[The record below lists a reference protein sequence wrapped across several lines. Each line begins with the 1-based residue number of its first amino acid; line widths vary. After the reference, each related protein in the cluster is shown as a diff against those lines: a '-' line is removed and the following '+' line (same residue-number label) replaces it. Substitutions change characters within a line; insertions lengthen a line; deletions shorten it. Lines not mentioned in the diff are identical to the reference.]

1 MTHFSRLVAS
11 APLAILS
18 TTDEGRIL
26 SWNPAA
32 ERIFGYSEEQALGS
46 LVTIVIPE
54 RFRRAHEEGMRR
66 MREGGETRLVGNTVE
81 IIAQHANGFEFPAE
95 ITLSLHRDGGDT
107 IVGAHIQ
114 DISERHAREANLEHL
129 AKHDELTGLLTP
141 RAFLNTL
148 REFLA
153 DGEKPG
159 LLIIDL
165 DNFKAINDSLGHP
178 AGDALLQSVAVRLR
192 LNSDPDWRI
201 ARMGGDEFAIL
212 IPGPCS
218 EGEVGEAADRI
229 LEILSGQFRIFEHQF
244 PVGGSVG
251 GAVLDEATE
260 DAETLLLHADLA
272 MFAAKSPG
280 KSRRVFDAE
289 MRSEHAKQRI
299 LQADLVGSIENGQW
313 ELFFQPQIDLRSG
326 ELIGAEALLRWN
338 HPELGLLQ
346 PSSFLSIL
354 DTHVIAEQLGDWII
368 EDACR
373 FMSECRTAGL
383 QVTSVACNLFPIQAL
398 SQRLSSSVPRFLDL
412 YDLQPSDIEFEVTE
426 QTTLRSDKESLSHLM
441 RLYDAGHKITL
452 DDFGTG
458 YASLTTLQSLPLTG
472 IKIDK
477 RFVADFLTDTPSEA
491 IIAGMIAVADCMKI
505 DVVGEGVETQEQCA
519 RLQEMGCYKAQ
530 GYLFAKPLTR
540 AQFFAAYR

>member
-1 MTHFSRLVAS
+1 
-11 APLAILS
+11 
-18 TTDEGRIL
+18 
-26 SWNPAA
+26 
-32 ERIFGYSEEQALGS
+32 
-46 LVTIVIPE
+46 
-54 RFRRAHEEGMRR
+54 
-66 MREGGETRLVGNTVE
+66 
-81 IIAQHANGFEFPAE
+81 
-95 ITLSLHRDGGDT
+95 
-107 IVGAHIQ
+107 
-114 DISERHAREANLEHL
+114 
-129 AKHDELTGLLTP
+129 
-141 RAFLNTL
+141 
-148 REFLA
+148 
-153 DGEKPG
+153 
-159 LLIIDL
+159 
-165 DNFKAINDSLGHP
+165 
-178 AGDALLQSVAVRLR
+178 
-192 LNSDPDWRI
+192 
-201 ARMGGDEFAIL
+201 
-212 IPGPCS
+212 
-218 EGEVGEAADRI
+218 
-229 LEILSGQFRIFEHQF
+229 LSGQFRIFEHQF

-299 LQADLVGSIENGQW
+299 LQADLVGSIENAQW

-373 FMSECRTAGL
+373 FMSECRMAGL
-383 QVTSVACNLFPIQAL
+383 RVTSVACNLFPIQAL

-412 YDLQPSDIEFEVTE
+412 YNLEPSDIEFEVTE

-540 AQFFAAYR
+540 AQFFTAYK